1 MPVWA
6 DPDYVV
12 RAVTATI
19 TAPNPA
25 PTTVSR
31 AGIPATGY
39 PASGPS
45 TAIKLLAGST
55 AATTSPVLDRGTYR
69 GSSALV
75 IANIGGATP
84 TETIDIQG
92 SVDNINFYNAA
103 YALVATPNTVA
114 VAQITVTTT
123 ATTTYLLVTDQ
134 AWRYLRVVTATITN
148 EQTWVTYYQ

>member
-1 MPVWA
+1 MTVWI
-6 DPDYVV
+6 DPDYAV

-19 TAPNPA
+19 TAPTA
-25 PTTVSR
+25 SPTTVSDV
-31 AGIPATGY
+31 GIPASGHPGSR
-39 PASGPS
+39 PA
-45 TAIKLLAGST
+45 TAVVLLGGT
-55 AATTSPVLDRGTYR
+55 TVATTSPVLDRAAYR
-69 GSSALV
+69 GPAALV

-84 TETIDIQG
+84 TETIDIPV
-92 SVDNINFYNAA
+92 SCDNVNFYNGA

-123 ATTTYLLVTDQ
+123 ATTTYLLLTDQ